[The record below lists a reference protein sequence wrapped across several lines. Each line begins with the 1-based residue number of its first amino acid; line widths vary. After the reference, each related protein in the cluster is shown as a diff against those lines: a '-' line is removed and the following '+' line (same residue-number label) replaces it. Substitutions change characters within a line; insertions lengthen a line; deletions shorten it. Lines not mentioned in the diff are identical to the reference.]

1 MKNSKKKNIGLKYD
15 TVSLRCFFG
24 VLDTKRYLRCIKKL
38 SAVDFVMLLSCTPFL
53 VLIIIGF
60 IIAEVIGLIT
70 RKPFD
75 EVVNPIGEKIVALAE
90 IYQRVVRTLMLFLH
104 FDRWLWTCYWNTD
117 SEFEAFEKKNPERG
131 RRIRLKTENF
141 LKWFE
146 LQSYKMPI
154 TKDVFDWYMK
164 HISHDFINEVKAK
177 RKKRNKK

>member
-15 TVSLRCFFG
+15 TLSLRRFFV
-24 VLDTKRYLRCIKKL
+24 VLDIKRYLRCIKKL
-38 SAVDFVMLLSCTPFL
+38 SVVDFVMLLTCVPLLFL
-53 VLIIIGF
+53 VVLGF
-60 IIAEVIGLIT
+60 VIASVISFIT

-75 EVVNPIGEKIVALAE
+75 DIIDPIGEKICDLLGFHQALL
-90 IYQRVVRTLMLFLH
+90 RTLMLFLH

-141 LKWFE
+141 IKWFE

-164 HISHDFINEVKAK
+164 HISQDFINEVKNK